1 MVWGLKSQVGSAKT
15 DTMVKLVLIFF
26 ISLLSFSVGTFVG
39 KQFSDSQYK
48 MAALEGNEDTDRDP
62 ASVDPHGMDVTPSDA
77 LTDEDIASLEEEFTK
92 PKGDQHEKVVESK
105 EEHHAERVVA
115 SEKPAKKDEH
125 AVEPKSDAHKA
136 VKTEV
141 THEKHES
148 VGNATENAAK
158 KVAHGEEPAG
168 AAPHSATPEARKP
181 NALPL
186 KTASDVAGKFTVQ
199 LASYGVEADAVEHTK
214 SLKEK
219 GFSAFYVPADIKG
232 KPWYRVNVGLYSNS
246 KDAEA
251 QKAKLLTQPDIKAA
265 IVTKVTSGH

>member
-15 DTMVKLVLIFF
+15 DTLVKLVLIFF

-48 MAALEGNEDTDRDP
+48 MAALEGAEDLDRDP

-92 PKGDQHEKVVESK
+92 PKA
-105 EEHHAERVVA
+105 EHHAERVVA
-115 SEKPAKKDEH
+115 SEQPVAVVKKEQ
-125 AVEPKSDAHKA
+125 PKAA
-136 VKTEV
+136 TKTQV
-141 THEKHES
+141 THEKHEATA
-148 VGNATENAAK
+148 NATEKAAK
-158 KVAHGEEPAG
+158 KVAHGEEPV
-168 AAPHSATPEARKP
+168 APHATTPEARKP

-186 KTASDVAGKFTVQ
+186 KTANDIAGKFTVQ

-232 KPWYRVNVGLYSNS
+232 KPWYRVNVGLYNNS
-246 KDAEA
+246 KEAEA
-251 QKAKLLTQPDIKAA
+251 QKAKLLTQPDVKAA
-265 IVTKVTSGH
+265 IVTKVTSNN